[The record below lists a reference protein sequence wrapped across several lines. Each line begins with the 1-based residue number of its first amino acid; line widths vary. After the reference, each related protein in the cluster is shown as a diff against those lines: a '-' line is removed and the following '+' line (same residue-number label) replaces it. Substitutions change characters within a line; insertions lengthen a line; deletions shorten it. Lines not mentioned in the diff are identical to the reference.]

1 MNSNLTDIMRYS
13 LPILA
18 IIILALC
25 VMALLRRRSPS
36 LGNVQLINTVNADNY
51 MIESRETSIGSFKD
65 CDIILNYPTVA
76 RHHAVISCGRDAWYI
91 KPITKDAAV
100 LVNGTRIEKQAII
113 TAGDKITLGKIDLLF
128 VR

>member
-1 MNSNLTDIMRYS
+1 MNENLTDIMRYS

-36 LGNVQLINTVNADNY
+36 LGNVRLINTVNADNY
-51 MIESRETSIGSFKD
+51 MITSRETSIGSFKD
-65 CDIILNYPTVA
+65 CDIILNYPTIS
-76 RHHAVISCGRDAWYI
+76 RHHAVISCGRDAWYV
-91 KPITKDAAV
+91 KPITKDDVV
-100 LVNGTRIEKQAII
+100 LVNGGRIEKQTVI

>member
-1 MNSNLTDIMRYS
+1 MNENLTDIMRYS

-51 MIESRETSIGSFKD
+51 MITSRETSIGSFKD
-65 CDIILNYPTVA
+65 CDIILNYPTIS

-91 KPITKDAAV
+91 KPITKDDVV
-100 LVNGTRIEKQAII
+100 LVNGGRIEKQTVI

>member
-1 MNSNLTDIMRYS
+1 MNENLTDIMRYS

-51 MIESRETSIGSFKD
+51 MITSRETSIGSFKD
-65 CDIILNYPTVA
+65 CDIILNYPTVS

-91 KPITKDAAV
+91 KPITKDDIV
-100 LVNGTRIEKQAII
+100 FVNGGRIEKQTII

>member
-1 MNSNLTDIMRYS
+1 MNENLTDIMRYS

-25 VMALLRRRSPS
+25 VMALLRRRSPW

-51 MIESRETSIGSFKD
+51 MITSRETSIGSFKD
-65 CDIILNYPTVA
+65 CDIILNYPTIS

-91 KPITKDAAV
+91 KPITKDDVV
-100 LVNGTRIEKQAII
+100 LVNGGRIEKQTVI

>member
-1 MNSNLTDIMRYS
+1 MNENLTDIMRYS

-51 MIESRETSIGSFKD
+51 MITSRETSIGSFKD
-65 CDIILNYPTVA
+65 CDIILNYPTIS

-91 KPITKDAAV
+91 KPVTKDDVV
-100 LVNGTRIEKQAII
+100 LVNGGRIEKQTVI

>member
-1 MNSNLTDIMRYS
+1 MNNNLTDIMRYS

>member
-1 MNSNLTDIMRYS
+1 MNENLTDIMRYS

-36 LGNVQLINTVNADNY
+36 LGNVQLVNTVNADNY
-51 MIESRETSIGSFKD
+51 MITSRETSIGSFKD
-65 CDIILNYPTVA
+65 CDIILNYPTVS

-91 KPITKDAAV
+91 KPITKDDIV
-100 LVNGTRIEKQAII
+100 FVNGNRIEKQTII

>member
-1 MNSNLTDIMRYS
+1 MNENLTDIMRYS

-51 MIESRETSIGSFKD
+51 MITSRETSIGSFKD

-76 RHHAVISCGRDAWYI
+76 KHHAVIKCGRDSWSI
-91 KPITKDAAV
+91 IPVSSDAPV
-100 LVNGTRIEKQAII
+100 SLNSSPVEKSAII
-113 TAGDKITLGKIDLLF
+113 TAGDRITLGKIDLLF
-128 VR
+128 MR

>member
-1 MNSNLTDIMRYS
+1 MNENLTDILRYS

-36 LGNVQLINTVNADNY
+36 LGNVQLVNTVNADNY
-51 MIESRETSIGSFKD
+51 MITSRETSIGSFKD
-65 CDIILNYPTVA
+65 CDIILNYPTIS

-91 KPITKDAAV
+91 KPITKDDIV
-100 LVNGTRIEKQAII
+100 FVNGNKIEKQTII
-113 TAGDKITLGKIDLLF
+113 TAGYKITLGKIDLLF

>member
-1 MNSNLTDIMRYS
+1 MNENLTDIMRYS

-51 MIESRETSIGSFKD
+51 MITSRETSIGSFKD
-65 CDIILNYPTVA
+65 CDIILNYPTIS

-91 KPITKDAAV
+91 KPITKDDIV
-100 LVNGTRIEKQAII
+100 LVNGGRIEKQTVI